1 VPDTPQIEDYAL
13 LGDTNTA
20 ALVSRGG
27 SLDWL
32 CAPRFDS
39 AACFAAL
46 LGGPEHGRWLIAP
59 QAEPSA
65 VHRRYRDGTLVL
77 ETDFETGAG
86 AVRLIDFMPCPPGE
100 GRADVLRVVQGLRGV
115 VPMRMELVMRFD
127 YGRVVPWL
135 RRVQGGL
142 RAIAGP
148 ESLRLL
154 APVTLHNSDFVTRAR
169 FAVAAG
175 ESVAFALTW
184 SPSHLPA
191 LEAPDAA
198 AALAATDAW
207 WRNWSGRYTGEGPWR
222 DAVLRSLITLKAL
235 TYAPTGGIVAAP
247 TTSLPEQLGGT
258 RNWDYRF
265 CWLRDAAFTLYVLVA
280 SGYRD
285 EARAWRD
292 WLLRAVAGQPEQLQV
307 LYGIAG
313 ERRLPEIELDWLP
326 GFRGSRPVRT
336 GNGAHGQVQLDAYG
350 SIMDMMHV
358 ARRHNVD
365 YNHEAWRVERVLLDA
380 LESRWHEPDASIWEV
395 RGKPRQFTYSKVLC
409 WVAFD
414 RAVKAVEQRGLE
426 GPVERWRALRDAVH
440 RDVCDKGYNAAR
452 NAFVQ
457 YYGSDALDASLLM
470 IAKFGFLPASDPR
483 IAGTV
488 EAIMRELMADGF
500 VLRYL
505 QQDDRVD
512 GLAPGEGAF
521 LPCSFWLAD
530 NLAMMGRHDE
540 AHDLF
545 ERLLAVRNDV
555 GLLAE
560 EYDPRAHC
568 QLGNFPQA
576 LSHLALIN
584 TAENLRRR

>member
-1 VPDTPQIEDYAL
+1 MASPAS
-13 LGDTNTA
+13 GA
-20 ALVSRGG
+20 
-27 SLDWL
+27 
-32 CAPRFDS
+32 CPRSNSTGCRDS
-39 AACFAAL
+39 AA
-46 LGGPEHGRWLIAP
+46 P
-59 QAEPSA
+59 
-65 VHRRYRDGTLVL
+65 
-77 ETDFETGAG
+77 
-86 AVRLIDFMPCPPGE
+86 PPG
-100 GRADVLRVVQGLRGV
+100 GR
-115 VPMRMELVMRFD
+115 P
-127 YGRVVPWL
+127 P
-135 RRVQGGL
+135 
-142 RAIAGP
+142 
-148 ESLRLL
+148 
-154 APVTLHNSDFVTRAR
+154 
-169 FAVAAG
+169 
-175 ESVAFALTW
+175 
-184 SPSHLPA
+184 
-191 LEAPDAA
+191 AA
-198 AALAATDAW
+198 A
-207 WRNWSGRYTGEGPWR
+207 
-222 DAVLRSLITLKAL
+222 
-235 TYAPTGGIVAAP
+235 
-247 TTSLPEQLGGT
+247 
-258 RNWDYRF
+258 
-265 CWLRDAAFTLYVLVA
+265 
-280 SGYRD
+280 
-285 EARAWRD
+285 
-292 WLLRAVAGQPEQLQV
+292 
-307 LYGIAG
+307 
-313 ERRLPEIELDWLP
+313 
-326 GFRGSRPVRT
+326 RPPPPPPPPP
-336 GNGAHGQVQLDAYG
+336 HGQVQLDAYG

-395 RGKPRQFTYSKVLC
+395 RGKPRQFTNSKVLC